1 MPAEAEQMRKAG
13 MRALITGASR
23 GIGKAIALK
32 FASEPQSRLALVY
45 RSDEAAAT
53 EVAEGCRA
61 RGASVVLIQADLGD
75 AGSGADCIKRSVDAY
90 GGLDVLV
97 NNAGITAD
105 GLTVR
110 MSDEAW
116 RKVIQ
121 VNLEGTFFICRSAAK
136 VMMKQRYGRIINLS
150 SVSARRPN
158 RGQVNYAASKGGIE
172 AMTRALAVELGSRG
186 ITVNA
191 VAPGIIET
199 EMSERIR
206 EHATK
211 ELLSA
216 IPANRFGQAP
226 EVAELVLF
234 LSRESS
240 GYITG
245 QTIGID
251 GGLGL

>member
-1 MPAEAEQMRKAG
+1 MRV
-13 MRALITGASR
+13 LITGASR
-23 GIGKAIALK
+23 GIGRAIALR
-32 FASEPQSRLALVY
+32 FAREPQTQLALAY
-45 RSDEAAAT
+45 RNDETAAT
-53 EVAEGCRA
+53 EVAEACRA
-61 RGASVVLIQADLGD
+61 LGASALLIQADLSED
-75 AGSGADCIKRSVDAY
+75 MAGANCLKACLDTY

-97 NNAGITAD
+97 NNAGMTAD
-105 GLTVR
+105 GLSVR

-116 RKVIQ
+116 RKVIK
-121 VNLEGTFFICRSAAK
+121 VNLEGTFFLCRGAAK
-136 VMMKQRYGRIINLS
+136 VMMKQRFGRIINLS

-199 EMSERIR
+199 DMSERIR
-206 EHATK
+206 ERAEK

-216 IPANRFGQAP
+216 IPVNRFGQAS
-226 EVAELVLF
+226 EVAELVFF
-234 LSRESS
+234 LSGTSS